1 MAKPIPNIHVFRN
14 IRIFPRLLTLFVVLI
29 IISSSAIAFLDYF
42 YLQAS
47 NTHADAVK
55 TSFAA
60 QQIATEQQV
69 NLQRMN
75 ALLQAR
81 FAQIFAN
88 GSPELR
94 GDPSLAASGGL
105 LGNDIAARESDFD
118 QTLVTYTRDYQIVS
132 SDNMSVVRNI
142 LHSGQ
147 TNSYLIANQ
156 KTMLEAVS
164 SHQWNMYKSLQDQVL
179 NALSSPNPDYVTT
192 YALLYRANETF
203 LILQKDWNTIVDIAT
218 TVGQSVTG
226 LSSAETIPLQIATFV
241 AIGLTLLVI
250 LATAFIVTISIS
262 RPLRQLATLTSHISN
277 GDTSERAHTEGRD
290 EIQMVAT
297 SMNAMLDNIVSL
309 MHDAQSRHVSLQT
322 QIEKLV
328 KEIQGIGEGDLRVH
342 AEVSP
347 DSSLKMMANSFNYV
361 ISELSTIVIK
371 FKTLANEVERAT
383 MQAYDEML
391 QVVDDTDTQIQQ
403 ITKATTQV
411 LEMAKASRYVV
422 ESAQSLSLAGN
433 ETYTMTHNGRNSL
446 AQASGGIERISTH
459 VSSTVARVKRLEEH
473 SQEIATIVKII
484 SGIANQTNRLALDT
498 AIQAAMA
505 GENGRG
511 FRAVA
516 EDIRRAAE
524 TAKAQTA
531 MGEHIVKQVLED
543 VQAVARAMRETELET
558 TAGIRFSQDA
568 GTAFDAI
575 FTSIERQTQEIG
587 VINSVAKQQLDSSN
601 LVLQVMQTVSTS
613 TYQSSQNIHAEA
625 ERMEGVAQLA
635 ERLLASAEVFKLEQ
649 DQDIFAQTNNTNYG
663 VLTTTKHNFYP
674 NTVSSPLAANRNIS
688 YTQTSPPVDPFAF
701 PQAPGLP
708 PNSSKHNNQSQLL
721 REWPQLPFE
730 EENRR

>member
-1 MAKPIPNIHVFRN
+1 MVNPIRNMHIFRN
-14 IRIFPRLLTLFVVLI
+14 MRIFPRLLVLFIVIV

-55 TSFAA
+55 TSFAS

-88 GSPELR
+88 GSPELH

-105 LGNDIAARESDFD
+105 LGSDIAARESDFD
-118 QTLVTYTRDYQIVS
+118 QTLVTYTRDYQIMS

-142 LHSGQ
+142 LLSGR

-156 KTMLEAVS
+156 KMVLEAVS
-164 SHQWNMYKSLQDQVL
+164 SHEWNVYKSLQDQVL
-179 NALSSPNPDYVTT
+179 NALNNPNPDYVAT

-226 LSSAETIPLQIATFV
+226 LSNAEMIPLQIATLV
-241 AIGLTLLVI
+241 AIALTLTVI
-250 LATAFIVTISIS
+250 LATALIVTISIS
-262 RPLRQLATLTSHISN
+262 RPLRQLATLTRRISD

-290 EIQMVAT
+290 EIQMVAI
-297 SMNAMLDNIVSL
+297 SMNGMLDNIVSL
-309 MHDAQSRHVSLQT
+309 MHDAQLRHVSLQT

-328 KEIQGIGEGDLRVH
+328 KEIQGVGEGDLRVH

-361 ISELSTIVIK
+361 ISELSTVVVK

-391 QVVDDTDTQIQQ
+391 QVVDDTDEQILQ
-403 ITKATTQV
+403 ITKATAQV
-411 LEMAKASRYVV
+411 LEMAKASRHVV
-422 ESAQSLSLAGN
+422 ESAQSLSLVGN
-433 ETYTMTHNGRNSL
+433 ETYTMTQNGRNSL
-446 AQASGGIERISTH
+446 AQASSGIERISTH

-473 SQEIATIVKII
+473 SQEIDTIVKII

-524 TAKAQTA
+524 TAKAQTV
-531 MGEHIVKQVLED
+531 MGEHIVKQVFED
-543 VQAVARAMRETELET
+543 VQAVARAMYETELET
-558 TAGIRFSQDA
+558 TAGMRFSRDA

-575 FTSIERQTQEIG
+575 VTSTEHQAQEIG
-587 VINSVAKQQLDSSN
+587 SINRVARQQLESSN
-601 LVLQVMQTVSTS
+601 LVLQVMQTVSAS

-635 ERLLASAEVFKLEQ
+635 ERLLASAEVFKLDK
-649 DQDIFAQTNNTNYG
+649 DQDIFAQTNTTNQG
-663 VLTTTKHNFYP
+663 VLTSERHTFYQ
-674 NTVSSPLAANRNIS
+674 NTVSSPSPANRNIS
-688 YTQTSPPVDPFAF
+688 YTQTSPPVDPL
-701 PQAPGLP
+701 APSLP
-708 PNSSKHNNQSQLL
+708 SSGSKHDSQSQLI

-730 EENRR
+730 GENRR

>member
-1 MAKPIPNIHVFRN
+1 M
-14 IRIFPRLLTLFVVLI
+14 RIFPRLLILFIVIV

-42 YLQAS
+42 YFQAS

-88 GSPELR
+88 GSPELH

-105 LGNDIAARESDFD
+105 LGSDIAARESDFD
-118 QTLVTYTRDYQIVS
+118 QTLVTYTRDYQIMS
-132 SDNMSVVRNI
+132 SGNMSVVRNI
-142 LHSGQ
+142 LLSGM

-156 KTMLEAVS
+156 KTVLEAVS
-164 SHQWNMYKSLQDQVL
+164 SHEWNVYKSLQDQVL
-179 NALSSPNPDYVTT
+179 NALNSPNPDYVAT

-226 LSSAETIPLQIATFV
+226 LSNAEMIPLQIATLV
-241 AIGLTLLVI
+241 AIALTLTVI
-250 LATAFIVTISIS
+250 LATALIVTISIS
-262 RPLRQLATLTSHISN
+262 RPLRQLATLTRRISN
-277 GDTSERAHTEGRD
+277 GDTSERAQTEGRD
-290 EIQMVAT
+290 EIQMVAI
-297 SMNAMLDNIVSL
+297 SMNGMLDNIVSL
-309 MHDAQSRHVSLQT
+309 MHDAQLRHISLQT

-328 KEIQGIGEGDLRVH
+328 KEIQGVGEGDLRVH

-347 DSSLKMMANSFNYV
+347 DSSLKMMASSFNYV
-361 ISELSTIVIK
+361 ISELSTIVVK

-391 QVVDDTDTQIQQ
+391 QVVDDTDEQIQQ
-403 ITKATTQV
+403 ITKATAQV
-411 LEMAKASRYVV
+411 LEMAKASRHVV
-422 ESAQSLSLAGN
+422 ESAQSLSLVGN
-433 ETYTMTHNGRNSL
+433 ETYTMTQNGRNSL
-446 AQASGGIERISTH
+446 AQASSGIERISTH
-459 VSSTVARVKRLEEH
+459 VSSTVARVRRLEEH
-473 SQEIATIVKII
+473 SQEIDTIVKII

-524 TAKAQTA
+524 TAKAQTV
-531 MGEHIVKQVLED
+531 MGEHIVKQVFED
-543 VQAVARAMRETELET
+543 VQAVARAMYETELET
-558 TAGIRFSQDA
+558 MSGMRFSRDA

-575 FTSIERQTQEIG
+575 VTSTEHQAQEIG
-587 VINSVAKQQLDSSN
+587 IINRVARQQLESSN
-601 LVLQVMQTVSTS
+601 LVLQVMQTVSAS
-613 TYQSSQNIHAEA
+613 THQSSQNIHAEA

-635 ERLLASAEVFKLEQ
+635 ERLLASAEVFKLDE
-649 DQDIFAQTNNTNYG
+649 DQDIFAQTNTTNEG
-663 VLTTTKHNFYP
+663 VLTPDRHTFYQ
-674 NTVSSPLAANRNIS
+674 NTISSPSPANRNIS
-688 YTQTSPPVDPFAF
+688 YTQTSPPANPL
-701 PQAPGLP
+701 APSLP
-708 PNSSKHNNQSQLL
+708 SNGSKHDSQSQLI

-730 EENRR
+730 GENRR